1 MAAHNKL
8 PPEVH
13 DVHGSKGMNVGIML
27 PEKIKARIPFAEWV
41 SNPESFDKEKFVKE
55 TSDYLYDVY
64 GIGSQQ
70 DRHTLSML
78 ANQMQVYVDAQMQQD
93 KHPLV
98 IKINNGKTLAP
109 NPYIAIANK
118 AMDNCVKLMNEL
130 GLTPKSR
137 LAANK
142 LEDSSPLADFLKGW
156 QPQ

>member
-13 DVHGSKGMNVGIML
+13 GVHGSKGMNIGIML

-41 SNPESFDKEKFVKE
+41 SQPELFNKARFVKE
-55 TSDYLYDVY
+55 TADYLFDVY
-64 GIGSQQ
+64 GIGSDQ
-70 DRHTLSML
+70 DRHTLAML
-78 ANQMQVYVDAQMQQD
+78 ANQFQVYIDAIVEQD

-118 AMDNCVKLMNEL
+118 AMENCIKLMNEL

-142 LEDSSPLADFLKGW
+142 LEDGSALSDFMKGW

>member
-13 DVHGSKGMNVGIML
+13 SVHGSKGMNIGIML

-41 SNPESFDKEKFVKE
+41 SQPELFNKARFVKE
-55 TSDYLYDVY
+55 TADYLFDVY
-64 GIGSQQ
+64 GIGSDQ
-70 DRHTLSML
+70 DRHTLAML
-78 ANQMQVYVDAQMQQD
+78 ANQLQVYIDAIVEQD

-118 AMDNCVKLMNEL
+118 AMENCIKLMNEL

-142 LEDSSPLADFLKGW
+142 LEDGSALSDFMKGW

>member
-8 PPEVH
+8 PPEIH
-13 DVHGSKGMNVGIML
+13 SVHGSKGMNAGIMI
-27 PEKIKARIPFAEWV
+27 PEKLKARIPFAEWA
-41 SNPESFDKEKFVKE
+41 NQPELFTKQRFVDE
-55 TSDYLYDVY
+55 TAQYLYDVY
-64 GIGSQQ
+64 GIGTDQ
-70 DRHTLSML
+70 DRHTLTML
-78 ANQMQVYVDAQMQQD
+78 ADQMQTYIDARAQQE

-109 NPYIAIANK
+109 NPYIAISNK
-118 AMDNCVKLMNEL
+118 AMENCIKIMNEL

-142 LEDSSPLADFLKGW
+142 LEDASPLADFLKGW

>member
-1 MAAHNKL
+1 MAAGKL

-13 DVHGSKGMNVGIML
+13 SVHGSKGMNAGILL
-27 PEKIKARIPFAEWV
+27 PEKIKARIPFATWAE
-41 SNPESFDKEKFVKE
+41 NPDSFSRKKFVEE
-55 TSDYLYDVY
+55 TANYLYDVY
-64 GIGSQQ
+64 GIGSTQ
-70 DRHTLSML
+70 DQHTLTML
-78 ANQMQVYVDAQMQQD
+78 ADQMQVYIDAKKQQD
-93 KHPLV
+93 TMPLV
-98 IKINNGKTLAP
+98 IEMNGGKTLAP
-109 NPYIAIANK
+109 NPYITIANK